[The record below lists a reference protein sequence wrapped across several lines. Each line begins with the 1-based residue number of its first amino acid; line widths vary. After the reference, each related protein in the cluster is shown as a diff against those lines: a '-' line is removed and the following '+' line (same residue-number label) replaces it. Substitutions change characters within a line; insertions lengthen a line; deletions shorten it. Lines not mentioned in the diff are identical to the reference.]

1 LGFGRITEEFG
12 SEVGAAINALT
23 ERDGEGYDA
32 YLIRVEASP
41 IAAKVK
47 LAELTDNSD
56 IA

>member
-1 LGFGRITEEFG
+1 MGFGRITEEFG